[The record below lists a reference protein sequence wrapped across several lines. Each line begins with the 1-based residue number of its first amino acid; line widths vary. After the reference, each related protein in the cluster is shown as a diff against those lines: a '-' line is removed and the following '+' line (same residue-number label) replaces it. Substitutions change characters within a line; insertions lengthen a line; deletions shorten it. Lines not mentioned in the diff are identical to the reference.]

1 MQSLK
6 DLLKYN
12 SIIFDCDGVILQSN
26 QLKTQAFRKALSN
39 EPIELV
45 KKFIDYHKQNGGI
58 SRYLKFKYFYNEI
71 KNESYSDQEINLA
84 IDKYSKL
91 VREELLLVEYVPG
104 FLSVIN
110 FLNKHKI
117 KCFVISGGDQLELN
131 NIFKKRNIYKK
142 FFRILGSPVSKKQH
156 LKNLILNSEIQRPI
170 IFFGD
175 SQSDLDAS
183 IKYQLDFCFVSQ
195 FSEWEEGNNYVS
207 RFSLKT
213 IHNFED
219 YN

>member
-1 MQSLK
+1 M
-6 DLLKYN
+6 
-12 SIIFDCDGVILQSN
+12 
-26 QLKTQAFRKALSN
+26 
-39 EPIELV
+39 
-45 KKFIDYHKQNGGI
+45 
-58 SRYLKFKYFYNEI
+58 
-71 KNESYSDQEINLA
+71 
-84 IDKYSKL
+84 
-91 VREELLLVEYVPG
+91 
-104 FLSVIN
+104 
-110 FLNKHKI
+110 
-117 KCFVISGGDQLELN
+117 
-131 NIFKKRNIYKK
+131 
-142 FFRILGSPVSKKQH
+142 SKKQH

>member
-39 EPIELV
+39 ESIELV

-175 SQSDLDAS
+175 SHSDLDAS

-213 IHNFED
+213 IYNFED

>member
-156 LKNLILNSEIQRPI
+156 LKI
-170 IFFGD
+170 
-175 SQSDLDAS
+175 S
-183 IKYQLDFCFVSQ
+183 IKDFSI
-195 FSEWEEGNNYVS
+195 
-207 RFSLKT
+207 SLLVL
-213 IHNFED
+213 F
-219 YN
+219 